1 MQCRLL
7 TRSVFQRA
15 KNVWYD
21 NVPSRTLLER
31 IRKGQKYE
39 QGGGKGGS
47 IRDAGGS
54 FGKME
59 AAREEEYFRKLQQSQ
74 LRGLRAHLEEE
85 VKFHET
91 EIVGHKE
98 AIERHKKRIGQ
109 LHHEEKKHKK
119 DDD

>member
-1 MQCRLL
+1 MALARSTGRLISL
-7 TRSVFQRA
+7 LRQNTRMMA
-15 KNVWYD
+15 GGEWGAGEGK
-21 NVPSRTLLER
+21 
-31 IRKGQKYE
+31 
-39 QGGGKGGS
+39 GGGKGGS

>member
-59 AAREEEYFRKLQQSQ
+59 AAREEEYFRKLQQQQ
-74 LRGLRAHLEEE
+74 LKKLHDH
-85 VKFHET
+85 HEH
-91 EIVGHKE
+91 EIDNHEAEIKRHKE

>member
-1 MQCRLL
+1 MALARSTGRLISL
-7 TRSVFQRA
+7 LRQNTRMMA
-15 KNVWYD
+15 GGEWGAGEGK
-21 NVPSRTLLER
+21 
-31 IRKGQKYE
+31 
-39 QGGGKGGS
+39 GGGKGGS

-59 AAREEEYFRKLQQSQ
+59 AAREEEYFRKLQQQQ
-74 LRGLRAHLEEE
+74 LKKLHDH
-85 VKFHET
+85 HEH
-91 EIVGHKE
+91 EIDNHEAEIKRHKE

>member
-1 MQCRLL
+1 MALARSTGRLISL
-7 TRSVFQRA
+7 LRQNTRMMA
-15 KNVWYD
+15 GGEWGAGEGK
-21 NVPSRTLLER
+21 
-31 IRKGQKYE
+31 
-39 QGGGKGGS
+39 GGGKGGS

-59 AAREEEYFRKLQQSQ
+59 AAREEEYFRKLQKKQFGDMTE
-74 LRGLRAHLEEE
+74 GLEKEIEYHEYH
-85 VKFHET
+85 VKH
-91 EIVGHKE
+91 HKE

>member
-59 AAREEEYFRKLQQSQ
+59 AAREEEYFRKLQKKQFGDMTE
-74 LRGLRAHLEEE
+74 GLEKEIEYHEYH
-85 VKFHET
+85 VKH
-91 EIVGHKE
+91 HKE